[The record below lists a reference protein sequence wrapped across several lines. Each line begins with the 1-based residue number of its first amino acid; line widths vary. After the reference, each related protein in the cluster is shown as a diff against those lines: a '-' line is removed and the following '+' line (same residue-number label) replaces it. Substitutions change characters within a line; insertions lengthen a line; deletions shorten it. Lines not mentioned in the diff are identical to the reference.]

1 MWLLD
6 PPAGCSHAIPTR
18 RGWVDPHTGE
28 LIQSRRISDIDIQ
41 NYRDCVITEQEKDEL
56 LQAALS

>member
-6 PPAGCSHAIPTR
+6 PPEGCPHAIPTR

-41 NYRDCVITEQEKDEL
+41 NHRDKIKEEEL
-56 LQAALS
+56 EFAPSL